1 MYMYIYVYVGK
12 DTGSV
17 YICMCV
23 CRRREGVL
31 CTKGKGVEF
40 EGCHGYRSDA
50 FVLALWCSLGRWEM
64 RQLQRKMR
72 EECFLIFFF
81 DTWRKISILFVS
93 KFEIKGSKWR
103 QSTDAY
109 VIELM
114 ESLGNDSV
122 EWHQGKYH
130 RGIVMV
136 TDSPS
141 VEPQSHLSGLVTLH
155 WYGAWCLHTLPVC
168 MSVHTCTCVSVCMCF
183 CLCFSLL
190 KSPHRLSIVP
200 DYLIQHWE
208 GFKPGS
214 IWGLSVAT
222 GFILKS
228 LLSPTKSQR
237 LELICWL
244 LPKYWSL
251 KGCLET
257 ARRLSH
263 SPFSSCSSS
272 FLIASQI
279 CVY

>member
-1 MYMYIYVYVGK
+1 MKENIH
-12 DTGSV
+12 T
-17 YICMCV
+17 
-23 CRRREGVL
+23 
-31 CTKGKGVEF
+31 
-40 EGCHGYRSDA
+40 
-50 FVLALWCSLGRWEM
+50 
-64 RQLQRKMR
+64 
-72 EECFLIFFF
+72 FL
-81 DTWRKISILFVS
+81 S
-93 KFEIKGSKWR
+93 KFEIKGSVRR

-109 VIELM
+109 ANELT

-122 EWHQGKYH
+122 EWHQGKY

-141 VEPQSHLSGLVTLH
+141 VEPQSHLSALAALGLSLMSSCT
-155 WYGAWCLHTLPVC
+155 VC
-168 MSVHTCTCVSVCMCF
+168 VHECAPTHVCVRLVCF
-183 CLCFSLL
+183 CLCLSLL
-190 KSPHRLSIVP
+190 KSPHWLSVVP
-200 DYLIQHWE
+200 DYLIWCWGG

-244 LPKYWSL
+244 LSKCWSL

-272 FLIASQI
+272 SFLIASQI
-279 CVY
+279 RVYYHGFEAR